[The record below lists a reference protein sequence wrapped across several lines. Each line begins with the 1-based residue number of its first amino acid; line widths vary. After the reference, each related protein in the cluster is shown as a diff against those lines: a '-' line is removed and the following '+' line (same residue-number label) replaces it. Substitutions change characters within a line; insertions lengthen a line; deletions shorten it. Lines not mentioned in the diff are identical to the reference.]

1 MAAYCL
7 CPYSYYKHVMADI
20 FMRYLL
26 STIFFVFSL
35 SSFANEQTLIVA
47 GGCFWCVESDYEKY
61 PGVLAAESGYINGT
75 TKNPTYKQVASKQT
89 GHYEAVKIT
98 YDDQQ
103 VSLEQLLDYFWRTID
118 PTDDKGQ
125 FCDKGSPYK
134 TGLFYQSV
142 EQKEQFEQSLAKLNK
157 EKPFAEEV
165 VTPILAADT
174 FYLAEEYHQD
184 FYKKSSLRYKYYR
197 ASCGRDSRIK
207 DLWGEVASKQYH

>member
-1 MAAYCL
+1 M
-7 CPYSYYKHVMADI
+7 VDI

-26 STIFFVFSL
+26 STLFFVFSL

-61 PGVLAAESGYINGT
+61 PGVLSAESGYINGT
-75 TKNPTYKQVASKQT
+75 TKHPTYRQVASKKT

-98 YDDQQ
+98 YNSQQ

-118 PTDDKGQ
+118 PTDDNGQ

-134 TGLFYQSV
+134 TGLFYQNA
-142 EQKEQFEQSLAKLNK
+142 EQKQQFEQSLAKLNK
-157 EKPFAEEV
+157 EKPFAEKI
-165 VTPILAADT
+165 VTPILAADI

-207 DLWGEVASKQYH
+207 DLWGEVVSKQYH